1 METELI
7 LKNNFFKTLKNKLLR
22 IRRLYS
28 FLIISILINIFVI
41 SVLLAQTQQDSLR
54 KDQIEYKL
62 KPVTVT
68 AVRTSRPIYEV
79 PYAIDVLSKKS
90 IQRGKLQLSLEESL
104 REVPGIIVNN
114 RGAVVMVCASVPWLD
129 SDRVHRSIFMTRAG

>member
-68 AVRTSRPIYEV
+68 AVRTSRPIYEIT
-79 PYAIDVLSKKS
+79 AF
-90 IQRGKLQLSLEESL
+90 L
-104 REVPGIIVNN
+104 R
-114 RGAVVMVCASVPWLD
+114 R
-129 SDRVHRSIFMTRAG
+129 IFA